1 MSAEHGFG
9 RRWHAK
15 QLGSVDEEIARLS
28 YICGI
33 RLLDPGV
40 IEKVIADDASVCS
53 KPNPG
58 AFRKLRGL
66 VALHYELTGE
76 ALRAMG
82 DQESADVLNELRARF
97 AERYDLGGKPR

>member
-1 MSAEHGFG
+1 MTAEHRFS
-9 RRWHAK
+9 RRWHEK

-40 IEKVIADDASVCS
+40 IEKVVADDESVCS
-53 KPNPG
+53 RPNPE

-66 VALHYELTGE
+66 VVLHYELTGE
-76 ALRAMG
+76 ALGAMG
-82 DQESADVLNELRARF
+82 ADESAAVLRELRARF
-97 AERYDLGGKPR
+97 AKRYDLGGSGS